1 MSQTRC
7 PRCGAP
13 QDSRET
19 DPLARCPWCG
29 ALLAGS
35 PDLPPVPLR
44 ALPRIAPRIAVGA
57 ARAALVA
64 CGEAEIRLGTPRLVY
79 YPFEVVSSARRPY
92 RPLAPLPPA
101 LAEGWRPSGADLVRE
116 PDEDAEPA
124 PADAPSPPDGPPPL
138 DGMRVPVQIPPR
150 PGASTVH
157 YPFWRV
163 PADAG
168 AGTAIWIDAIDG
180 QVIDARPPH
189 AGTGHHGQE
198 RSLRRWAG
206 GALAAGLAAS
216 LLAPFPWSLAPLGL
230 AGAWV
235 WFGGRDR

>member
-13 QDSRET
+13 QDDREA

-29 ALLAGS
+29 AVLAGS
-35 PDLPPVPLR
+35 ADLPPVPLR
-44 ALPRIAPRIAVGA
+44 ALPRIAPRIAVDS
-57 ARAALVA
+57 ARAVLLAR
-64 CGEAEIRLGTPRLVY
+64 GETEVRLGTPRLVY
-79 YPFEVVSSARRPY
+79 YPFEVVSSPRRPY

-101 LAEGWRPSGADLVRE
+101 LAAGWRPSGADLVRE
-116 PDEDAEPA
+116 PERDDEAA
-124 PADAPSPPDGPPPL
+124 PAETADDGPPPL

-163 PADAG
+163 PADTG
-168 AGTAIWIDAIDG
+168 TGTAVWIDAIDG
-180 QVIDARPPH
+180 QAIDDRPDDDI
-189 AGTGHHGQE
+189 AVDTNSDE
-198 RSLRRWAG
+198 STLRRWAI
-206 GALAAGLAAS
+206 GALAAGILAC

-230 AGAWV
+230 AGAWI
-235 WFGGRDR
+235 WLGGRGR